1 MANEPKT
8 TRTDASVD
16 EFLGTVA
23 DPRRRADAEEVC
35 ELMREVTGV
44 EPAMWGPGIV
54 GFGSYRYRY
63 ASGREGDWPA
73 VALSPRK
80 QALTL
85 YISDDYD
92 RYAELLAKLGPHT
105 TGKSC
110 LYIKRLS
117 DVDTD
122 VLRTMVRD
130 AFEHL
135 NGRTVTTGPD

>member
-16 EFLGTVA
+16 EFLGTVPDA
-23 DPRRRADAEEVC
+23 RRRADAEEVC

-44 EPAMWGPGIV
+44 EPAMWGPSIV

-85 YISDDYD
+85 YISDGYD
-92 RYAELLAKLGPHT
+92 EYADLLARLGPHT
-105 TGKSC
+105 IGRSC

-122 VLRTMVRD
+122 VLRTLVRD
-130 AFEHL
+130 SFEHL
-135 NGRTVTTGPD
+135 NGRTVTT

>member
-16 EFLGTVA
+16 EFLGTVP

-44 EPAMWGPGIV
+44 EPAMWGPSIV

-73 VALSPRK
+73 VALSPRM

-85 YISDDYD
+85 YISDGYD
-92 RYAELLAKLGPHT
+92 EYADLLARLGPHT
-105 TGKSC
+105 IGKSC

-122 VLRTMVRD
+122 VLRTLVRD
-130 AFEHL
+130 SFEHL
-135 NGRTVTTGPD
+135 NGRTVTT